1 MQFEQTNSPTRSSCI
16 EPWSRPSLSASVEAV
31 IGKTWNFKQSKI
43 TGTIIYTTS
52 TVAATFGGKTYEGTL
67 RIEGDQICTKY
78 PKIKKGA
85 ETCFGI
91 SKTAKGYK
99 TRTAQRSG
107 HKRGRATASPAS
119 ARFGEPP
126 SGAQRVLASACASAC
141 QTY

>member
-1 MQFEQTNSPTRSSCI
+1 MPPLLPSH
-16 EPWSRPSLSASVEAV
+16 WSGFVRRYRRFGLCRGSHRQDLEFQK
-31 IGKTWNFKQSKI
+31 GKI

-91 SKTAKGYK
+91 SKTAKDTK
-99 TRTAQRSG
+99 QRTAQRSG
-107 HKRGRATASPAS
+107 HKRGRATAGPAS
-119 ARFGEPP
+119 ARFG
-126 SGAQRVLASACASAC
+126 
-141 QTY
+141 

>member
-1 MQFEQTNSPTRSSCI
+1 MNRAIIIAAVTAFTLVGFLSDATAD
-16 EPWSRPSLSASVEAV
+16 SASVEAV
-31 IGKTWNFKQSKI
+31 IGKTWNFKQGKI

-52 TVAATFGGKTYEGTL
+52 TVAAIFGGKTYEGTL

-99 TRTAQRSG
+99 TTHG
-107 HKRGRATASPAS
+107 ATLWP
-119 ARFGEPP
+119 
-126 SGAQRVLASACASAC
+126 
-141 QTY
+141 